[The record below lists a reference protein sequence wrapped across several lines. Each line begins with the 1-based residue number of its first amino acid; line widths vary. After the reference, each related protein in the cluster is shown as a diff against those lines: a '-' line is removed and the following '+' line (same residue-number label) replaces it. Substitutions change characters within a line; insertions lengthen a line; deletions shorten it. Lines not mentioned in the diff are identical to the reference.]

1 MKMTKELFALYLTF
15 SSPTGDQERFVRGVP
30 NCENLQPIVE
40 QEFERLNINRDGINS
55 GHICIGWKFHLI
67 RQQAQ
72 ELQHNRLTTPPQPQV
87 TSRPC
92 VVPIERS
99 E

>member
-1 MKMTKELFALYLTF
+1 MIKELFALYLTF
-15 SSPTGDQERFVRGVP
+15 SSPTGDQERFVRSVP

-55 GHICIGWKFHLI
+55 GHMCIGWEFHLI
-67 RQQAQ
+67 RQK
-72 ELQHNRLTTPPQPQV
+72 LQGKDVPPPQPR

-92 VVPIERS
+92 IVPTERS

>member
-1 MKMTKELFALYLTF
+1 MTKELFALYLTF

-40 QEFERLNINRDGINS
+40 QEFERLNINRDGINF
-55 GHICIGWKFHLI
+55 GHMCIGWEFHLI

-92 VVPIERS
+92 VVLIERS